1 MNGISDDGSKAI
13 GSAIAMNST
22 LIELDLKNNRIG
34 EKGAMDLI
42 NGILKNDSVRALRVF
57 I

>member
-42 NGILKNDSVRALRVF
+42 NGFLKNDSVRALRVF